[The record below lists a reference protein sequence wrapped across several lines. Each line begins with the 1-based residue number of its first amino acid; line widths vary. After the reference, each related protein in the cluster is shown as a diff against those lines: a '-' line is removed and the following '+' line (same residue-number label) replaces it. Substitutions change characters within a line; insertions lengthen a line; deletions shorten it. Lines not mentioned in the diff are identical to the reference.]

1 VLVQIGPLREDAL
14 MGVAAIWR
22 YPIKAMLGE
31 LLEDVEIGP
40 RGCEGDRRWIVVD
53 AASGERIANKRG
65 PTDPRLRACR
75 AELLDAGD
83 QQSPLRVTLPD
94 GSSLEGAEI
103 EAALSELL
111 ERRVRLERSDTPADG
126 RFVTTGAFHDL
137 APIHLIT
144 TGTLAH
150 LRAIAPGSD
159 WDVRRFRPNLLLDN
173 GPDAEAFDEDALLG
187 SGLEAPSG
195 LELSVGLPTP
205 RCVVPTRAQDGLR
218 ADPGILRTLVERHR
232 IDLGPFGR
240 LGCAGAY
247 AEIASAGRLRT
258 GDRLEVRRGDMAPR
272 AAIGSAVTRLQE
284 SGA

>member
-150 LRAIAPGSD
+150 LRAVAPESD
-159 WDVRRFRPNLLLDN
+159 WDIRRFRPNLVLDD
-173 GPDAEAFDEDALLG
+173 GPDREPFAEDALLG
-187 SGLEAPSG
+187 GRLQARSG
-195 LELSVGLPTP
+195 LELTVGVPTP
-205 RCVVPTRAQDGLR
+205 RCVVPTRAQDGLP
-218 ADPGILRTLVERHR
+218 ADPAILRTLVERHR

-240 LGCAGAY
+240 QGCAGAY
-247 AEIASAGRLRT
+247 AEVASAGRLRT
-258 GDRLEVRRGDMAPR
+258 GERLEVRRGDLAPR
-272 AAIGSAVTRLQE
+272 AAIDSAVTRLRRQ
-284 SGA
+284 A